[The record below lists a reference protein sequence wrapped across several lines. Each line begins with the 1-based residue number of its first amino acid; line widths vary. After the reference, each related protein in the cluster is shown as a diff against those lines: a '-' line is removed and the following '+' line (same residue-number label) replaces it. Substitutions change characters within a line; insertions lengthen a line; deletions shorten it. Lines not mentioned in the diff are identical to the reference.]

1 MKHRFQRHYF
11 IIIYFLI
18 ILISGCTENPFGN
31 KDQQISSR
39 NIGGKV
45 YLKDGAKP
53 QGIFVWLETF
63 DVGTRTDE
71 NGNFNLT
78 LPSSMSEGGVTGGDG
93 IFYLYF
99 YVANYRLDSA
109 QVVIVNGEVA
119 RSEGDINDNGEL
131 NEAKGLTK
139 ILNIGIDIYPSFIEF
154 DSWGRMTAII
164 TLRAIYD
171 NVEVASRKRME
182 NHVFKRSGL
191 IFLDGEGNFVGT
203 VGRGTGWRMGTEIIS
218 QSPKKWIVEMN
229 VPPCDLPLGIY
240 KVVPYLL
247 VKQNNLPP
255 QLIESMGTNVEA
267 LGPNYLNIPFVRQE
281 GEFIIYQPSSQ

>member
-1 MKHRFQRHYF
+1 MRHRFQRYYFF
-11 IIIYFLI
+11 IISLLFIMTF
-18 ILISGCTENPFGN
+18 GCTSNPFSN
-31 KDQQISSR
+31 KDQRISSR
-39 NIGGKV
+39 NIGGRV

-63 DVGTRTDE
+63 DVGTRTGE

-78 LPSSMSEGGVTGGDG
+78 LPSSISEGGTTGGDG

-109 QVVIVNGEVA
+109 QVVIINGEVA

-131 NEAKGLTK
+131 NDAKGLTK
-139 ILNIGIDIYPSFIEF
+139 ILNIEIDIYPSFVEF

-164 TLRAIYD
+164 TLRANYD
-171 NVEVASRKRME
+171 NVEVASLRRTE
-182 NHVFKRSGL
+182 NRVFKRSGI
-191 IFLDGEGNFVGT
+191 IFLDGERNFVGAF
-203 VGRGTGWRMGTEIIS
+203 GRGTGWTMGTEIIS

-240 KVVPYLL
+240 KVIPYLL
-247 VKQNNLPP
+247 VKQNSLPP
-255 QLIESMGTNVEA
+255 QLIESMGTKVEA
-267 LGPNYLNIPFVRQE
+267 LGPNYLDIPFVRQE